1 MLHDDV
7 ELLLTTLCPV
17 REAMLIPPT
26 FGLICVGDDG
36 DGLDGDDFNNRS
48 LSLLLLLSLLLSYP
62 PYPVDVFLDLFFRF
76 IIVISYFSSWFFVNY
91 RDAYLWIVVRGR
103 GDDDVNLYQRDE
115 DRRCSLLKVAPILSY
130 CFVDSP

>member
-36 DGLDGDDFNNRS
+36 DGLDGDDFINRS
-48 LSLLLLLSLLLSYP
+48 LSLLLLSLLLSYP
-62 PYPVDVFLDLFFRF
+62 PYPVVVEVFLDLFFRC
-76 IIVISYFSSWFFVNY
+76 IIVIFYFSFWFFVNY

-115 DRRCSLLKVAPILSY
+115 DRR
-130 CFVDSP
+130 

>member
-1 MLHDDV
+1 MLHDDDDV
-7 ELLLTTLCPV
+7 ELLLLTTLCPV

-48 LSLLLLLSLLLSYP
+48 LSLLLLSLLLSYP
-62 PYPVDVFLDLFFRF
+62 PYPVVVEVFLDLFFRC
-76 IIVISYFSSWFFVNY
+76 IIVIFYFSFWFFVNY

-115 DRRCSLLKVAPILSY
+115 DRRSSLFESSLLLLG
-130 CFVDSP
+130 